1 MAATETKQSEGAQ
14 KITTFL
20 MFNDT
25 AEEAMNFYVSIFKT
39 SRIISSMPG
48 PNGTVMGGT
57 FELEGQRFNAFN
69 GGPHF
74 KFSQGISQFVSCD
87 TQDEIDYF
95 YEKLSDGGE
104 KQPCGWLT
112 DKFGVSWQIIP
123 PILGELLGDQDR
135 DKANRVMQAML
146 KMQKIDIQ
154 ALKDAAAQ

>member
-1 MAATETKQSEGAQ
+1 MTATETKQSEGAQ

-25 AEEAMNFYVSIFKT
+25 AEEAMNFYVSIFKN
-39 SRIISSMPG
+39 SKIISSMPG

-87 TQDEIDYF
+87 TQDEIDFF
-95 YEKLSDGGE
+95 YEKLSEGGE
-104 KQPCGWLT
+104 KQQCGWLT

-123 PILGELLGDQDR
+123 PILGELLAGSDR
-135 DKANRVMQAML
+135 DKANRVMQEML
-146 KMQKIDIQ
+146 KMHKIDIQ
-154 ALKDAAAQ
+154 ALRDAA